1 MPRFLVLLILWL
13 ATSAYAAQAIDPAV
27 FTALERAQAAQQ
39 KGDYATARKAL
50 ADLKAKPGSVEE
62 AYLWRSR
69 GYLAWAEGDSGEAFD
84 WLEKA
89 LASGKLEEKTLAGER
104 LNLARLGLAAGRYQK
119 VVGLLSKVS
128 PADEEVL
135 RMQVQAYQGL
145 GQHAKALPLAERYV
159 TANPRADDAWLQL
172 LVAGNA
178 QLKQYQ
184 SAERWQRRLLARH
197 PGQVKVWR
205 QLAGLQ
211 QMAGNEEQ
219 ALATL
224 RAAHAKGLR
233 FSEAELDNLVA
244 LASAAGQ
251 PWQGAKLL
259 DGMLAARL
267 LPTSASRQERLG
279 MLWWQAR
286 ERAAAAKVFR
296 QLAAQSGNARLWL
309 NIAQLELEQARW
321 QAGLEAL
328 RQAERAGAERRQV
341 RAWRTW
347 AEDEMSF
354 ERQRDVA
361 SAH

>member
-1 MPRFLVLLILWL
+1 MPRLLLLLVLCL
-13 ATSAYAAQAIDPAV
+13 ASSVDAAQSIDPVV
-27 FTALERAQAAQQ
+27 FAALERAQVAQQ

-50 ADLKAKPGSVEE
+50 AELKAKPGSVEQ

-69 GYLAWAEGDSGEAFD
+69 GYLAWAEGDSRQAFD

-89 LASGKLEEKTLAGER
+89 LASGKLEESMLAGER

-119 VVGLLSKVS
+119 VVSLLGKVS

-145 GQHAKALPLAERYV
+145 GQHAKALPLAERYLQ
-159 TANPRADDAWLQL
+159 ANPAAGDEWLHL

-178 QLKQYQ
+178 QLKRFEP
-184 SAERWQRRLLARH
+184 AERWQRRLLARH

-211 QMAGNEEQ
+211 QMAGREEQ

-224 RAAHAKGLR
+224 RLAHAKGLR

-259 DGMLAARL
+259 EGMLSARL
-267 LPTSASRQERLG
+267 LPASASRAERLG

-286 ERAAAAKVFR
+286 ERASAAKVFR
-296 QLAAQSGNARLWL
+296 ELALQSGSGKLWL
-309 NIAQLELEQARW
+309 NVAQLELEQAKW
-321 QAGLEAL
+321 KAGLDAL
-328 RQAERAGAERRQV
+328 RQAEQAGAERRRV
-341 RAWRTW
+341 RAWREW
-347 AEDEMSF
+347 AESEMSF
-354 ERQRDVA
+354 ERERQLARAD
-361 SAH
+361 